1 MVKHIPLSDTK
12 DSVELFLYDMA
23 GKDVFEDIIDEHVRS
38 LFISIIFMINQIRFF
53 LILYKRHW

>member
-1 MVKHIPLSDTK
+1 MVKHIPLPGTK

-38 LFISIIFMINQIRFF
+38 LFINIIFTTYQS
-53 LILYKRHW
+53 K

>member
-1 MVKHIPLSDTK
+1 MVKHIPLPETK

-38 LFISIIFMINQIRFF
+38 LFVNTIFTINQINFF
-53 LILYKRHW
+53 NFV

>member
-1 MVKHIPLSDTK
+1 MVKHISLPDTK

-38 LFISIIFMINQIRFF
+38 LFISIIFMINQIRSFF
-53 LILYKRHW
+53 